1 MSEWTDTIEKTLE
14 TIRQN
19 SKKLSENY
27 IDQYN
32 AFKSRLLYLNVPLA
46 LVSLLNA
53 YTIFESGS
61 FSRGVELGSSAASLV
76 TALVLGGELC
86 YGIQMR
92 MEKSITKFKDYESLE
107 KSIQSVLSLDRLQ
120 RKIDSDQFL
129 KATFEKYKELV
140 VEDEFILKFSGNIN
154 IEKEINEHIED
165 LQSFLNDHWNI
176 LFRPNFR
183 RIKKKNEKVIEALK
197 TTKQNVEETL
207 ENIVEP
213 IIEEVKP
220 AVTTVNNT
228 KEKFGEWV
236 TSWWKKEEEKKEED
250 PPMEMGTVYPHIINR
265 VIYEPTKRGGI
276 SMSFQDKK

>member
-19 SKKLSENY
+19 SKKLSQNY

-32 AFKSRLLYLNVPLA
+32 AFKSRLLYLNVPLVV
-46 LVSLLNA
+46 VSLLNA

-61 FSRGVELGSSAASLV
+61 FSRGVEIGSSAASLV

-120 RKIDSDQFL
+120 RKIHSDQFL
-129 KATFEKYKELV
+129 KATLEKYKELV
-140 VEDEFILKFSGNIN
+140 AEDEFILKFSGNID
-154 IEKEINEHIED
+154 IEKEFNEHIED

-176 LFRPNFR
+176 LFRPKFR

-207 ENIVEP
+207 ENIVEE
-213 IIEEVKP
+213 IKP

-236 TSWWKKEEEKKEED
+236 TSWLKKEEENKEED
-250 PPMEMGTVYPHIINR
+250 PLMEISAVYPQTINR